1 MNIEK
6 AIRTAV
12 DTGKVVFG
20 EKETLSAVKSKE
32 VRLVIVAGNCPAGP
46 KAGLKKAAGFS
57 GIPTYEYA
65 TSLELGSV
73 CGRHHLVSMLG
84 VSEAG
89 DSDIF
94 ELGRR

>member
-20 EKETLSAVKSKE
+20 KRETLRAVRNKE
-32 VRLVIVAGNCPAGP
+32 VRLVIVAGNCPEGP
-46 KAGLKKAAGFS
+46 KKNLKRYAGLS
-57 GIPTYEYA
+57 GILTYEYA

-84 VSEAG
+84 ISEAG